1 MLSVEMD
8 FLIVF
13 ITLTLPERLIALK
26 HWGKTNRHSLFSKDK
41 TKNLVFLQMNI
52 QNI

>member
-1 MLSVEMD
+1 MLSIEMH
-8 FLIVF
+8 FLIVL

-26 HWGKTNRHSLFSKDK
+26 HWGKTNHHSLFSIDK
-41 TKNLVFLQMNI
+41 TKNLVLLQMII